1 MLGEGFID
9 GGSGSSLFIGGEQ
22 TMNWH
27 EWIRDIFDLYI
38 CAILTVE
45 YFYGRSDKDIKNEAV
60 RKKKAREKYRFESL
74 NVGEGR

>member
-1 MLGEGFID
+1 
-9 GGSGSSLFIGGEQ
+9 
-22 TMNWH
+22 MNWH